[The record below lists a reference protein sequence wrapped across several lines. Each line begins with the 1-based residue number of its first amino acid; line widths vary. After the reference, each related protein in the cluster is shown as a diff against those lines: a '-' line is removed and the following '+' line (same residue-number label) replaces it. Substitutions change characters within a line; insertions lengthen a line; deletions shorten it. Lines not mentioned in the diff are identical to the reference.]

1 MGGGRTRVPRVP
13 QPLLPTPS
21 SSPFIS
27 YSSTPPPCPPR
38 APLDTPISPP
48 LIHPLRI
55 APLTH
60 SLRIGTGHIFGQPWD
75 PAGVHFFGRGY
86 NKDGTQALRGAGYL
100 SEPSAVELANAIAS
114 SAPMRRPDITDPAHW
129 TPRATL
135 RPAHVSPH
143 LDHDLR
149 EGWGGEATSARSA
162 STSAPA
168 ARRSPRSPSTGLETS
183 CRCRACLAG
192 PKCQSSC
199 WRACLAAGAHARG
212 VRGAG
217 DSNEIRTRFG

>member
-149 EGWGGEATSARSA
+149 EGWGGGGNLSSLRLNLSTGRTPVPTFTFHGPRDKLSLSSMPSGTEVPVLMLEGLFGCWGPCAWRARS
-162 STSAPA
+162 
-168 ARRSPRSPSTGLETS
+168 G
-183 CRCRACLAG
+183 
-192 PKCQSSC
+192 
-199 WRACLAAGAHARG
+199 
-212 VRGAG
+212 
-217 DSNEIRTRFG
+217 RFE